1 MKLRRGKPKI
11 PMYSRSILGI
21 NQAKNVLD
29 DLDKVKLR
37 IAHYRDEARDS
48 AELSRKNAGEY
59 DWLNSAYLD
68 LLKQVSEAVLQWETQ
83 LKTTETPGAPVQ
95 SLNAALEQHGVAKFA
110 PAIGDPA
117 NGGKC
122 KVAGEVEAKDISLG
136 MVAKVL
142 SPGFQ
147 LKEGL
152 VLLKAVVLVSSGDDA
167 SKGPVGPTSPE
178 TSTTK

>member
-11 PMYSRSILGI
+11 LVHSRSVLGI
-21 NQAKNVLD
+21 NRAKNVLD

-37 IAHYRDEARDS
+37 IAQYRDEARDS
-48 AELSRKNAGEY
+48 MELSRKNDGEY
-59 DWLNSAYLD
+59 DRLNSAYLD
-68 LLKQVSEAVLQWETQ
+68 LLRQVSVAVLQWETQ
-83 LKTTETPGAPVQ
+83 LKTTEVPEAPAQ
-95 SLNAALEQHGVAKFA
+95 ILNAALEQHGVARFA

-122 KVAGEVEAKDISLG
+122 KVASKVEAKDISPG
-136 MVAKVL
+136 TVAKVI

-152 VLLKAVVLVSSGDDA
+152 VLLPAVVLVSSGDDA
-167 SKGPVGPTSPE
+167 SEGPVGPTSLE